1 MFSAPGTA
9 DGIAT
14 EVLSA
19 RRERQPH
26 PPSTS
31 GQSRESEVTPQRGAR
46 DTGMRLAKA
55 PLADEEVYK
64 PTKEEYRRAI
74 ERSGASESQKRYL
87 LGTAPQYTCYPCHG
101 SHYHIRVLSGRRA
114 FFPMSLRRHARLF
127 MSPQFI
133 SPFSYIRECQA
144 ALPFVVF

>member
-1 MFSAPGTA
+1 MFSTPGTA

-87 LGTAPQYTCYPCHG
+87 LGAAPQYNCFH
-101 SHYHIRVLSGRRA
+101 
-114 FFPMSLRRHARLF
+114 
-127 MSPQFI
+127 
-133 SPFSYIRECQA
+133 
-144 ALPFVVF
+144 VVDHTLM